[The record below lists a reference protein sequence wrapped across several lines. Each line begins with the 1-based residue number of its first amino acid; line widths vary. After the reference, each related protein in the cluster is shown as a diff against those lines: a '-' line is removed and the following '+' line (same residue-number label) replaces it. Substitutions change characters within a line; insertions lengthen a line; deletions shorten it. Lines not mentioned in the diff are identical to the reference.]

1 MIVESRMG
9 IPPFSSARE
18 AFHPVHT
25 TLLTID
31 DIRQLVRS
39 VGIQTLM
46 RSMIAALEAAF
57 IAYDETTTVVPP
69 RSGFSYD
76 EPYSGLIEWMPAL
89 RRGGTVTL
97 KLVGYHP
104 HNPHQHELP
113 TIVSSIGVY
122 DVSTGLLRGMMDGT
136 FLTALRTG
144 AVSAIASRYLARSD
158 SHTVAIVGAGAQAV
172 TQLHALSTVFE
183 VRHVSVYDVDA
194 SVSES
199 FARRVA
205 FLDIPVTVASEAE
218 LPNLVA
224 TADIL
229 VTATS
234 TPLGS
239 PPVIPDTPTNDW
251 LHINAIGSDF
261 PGKTEIPLG
270 LLRRAFVVP
279 DFPEQARAEGE
290 CQQLAP
296 DDIGPAL
303 HVVMKNADDYADKR
317 EQLTVF
323 DSTGWALADAVAAQF
338 LLDLAHVRGVGRA
351 VNLQH
356 VPVDPHNPY
365 DFSI

>member
-1 MIVESRMG
+1 M
-9 IPPFSSARE
+9 
-18 AFHPVHT
+18 HT
-25 TLLTID
+25 TLLTVD
-31 DIRQLVRS
+31 DIRQLVRL

-46 RSMIAALEAAF
+46 RSLIAALQEAF
-57 IAYDETTTVVPP
+57 IAYDEQITVIPP
-69 RSGFSYD
+69 RSGFSYE

-89 RRGGTVTL
+89 RRGGSVTL
-97 KLVGYHP
+97 KMVGYHP

-144 AVSAIASRYLARSD
+144 AVSAIASRYLARS
-158 SHTVAIVGAGAQAV
+158 SSQVVGIVGAGAQAV

-183 VRHVSVYDVDA
+183 VRQVNVYDLDP

-199 FARRVA
+199 FLRRIA
-205 FLDIPVTVASEAE
+205 FLDIPVTVFGEAQ

-229 VTATS
+229 CTATS
-234 TPLGS
+234 TPVGS
-239 PPVIPDTPTNDW
+239 PPVIPDVGTNEW

-261 PGKTEIPLG
+261 PGKTEIPYR

-279 DFPEQARAEGE
+279 DFPEQALREGE

-296 DDIGPAL
+296 DAIGPAL
-303 HVVMKNADDYADKR
+303 HIVMKNADAYADMR
-317 EQLTVF
+317 DQLTVF
-323 DSTGWALADAVAAQF
+323 DSTGWALADAVAARF
-338 LLDLAHVRGVGRA
+338 LLDLAHEHGVGRE
-351 VNLQH
+351 VNIQH